1 MAKVAFCS
9 PLPPAQTGIAAYA
22 TAVLGG
28 LDEIGFTA
36 EHQLDPMWPLGP
48 GAEERVRAS
57 DVGVFQLGNNVEFH
71 GAIYRLSV
79 WNPGVVVLH
88 DLALDGLMYG
98 LGLANDPLTLPARA
112 EAMAAAARNADLED
126 PLGVPWC
133 AQAVR
138 RARTVIVHSRFARDY
153 LLRAGCRTPIV
164 VTPHPLVER
173 DDEIDAA
180 RERRARLRHR
190 VARGDE
196 VVVGI
201 AGDLNAS
208 KGIEALLAAFPRVR
222 SNVRGVLV
230 GRTSSHWDVQGALRR
245 SGVGDRVTVVTDV
258 RDDEFLEWLCAFDI
272 LINLRHPHRGETSGS
287 LVRALHA
294 GVPTIVSAVGSYLE
308 VPDGVVVRI
317 APGPPDP
324 VELATAIDRLAED
337 PEARASMSRHA
348 RDYARSA
355 LAPRVTAAGYAE
367 AVHRV
372 LELNA
377 DPVRTSI
384 ARWARGL
391 RAAGVGPQHAA
402 RGLGVRYAEALFE
415 LRPEPPG

>member
-1 MAKVAFCS
+1 
-9 PLPPAQTGIAAYA
+9 
-22 TAVLGG
+22 
-28 LDEIGFTA
+28 
-36 EHQLDPMWPLGP
+36 
-48 GAEERVRAS
+48 
-57 DVGVFQLGNNVEFH
+57 
-71 GAIYRLSV
+71 V

-98 LGLANDPLTLPARA
+98 LGLANDPLTQPARA

-153 LLRAGCRTPIV
+153 LLRVGCRTPIV

-180 RERRARLRHR
+180 RERRVRLRHR

-208 KGIEALLAAFPRVR
+208 KGIEALLAALPRVR

-230 GRTSSHWDVQGALRR
+230 GRTSSHWDVQGAVRR

-294 GVPTIVSAVGSYLE
+294 GVPTIVSAVGTYLE
-308 VPDGVVVRI
+308 VPEGVVARI
-317 APGPPDP
+317 ASGPPDP
-324 VELATAIDRLAED
+324 VELAAAIDRLAED
-337 PEARASMSRHA
+337 REARGSMSRHA

-391 RAAGVGPQHAA
+391 RAVGVGPQHAA
-402 RGLGVRYAEALFE
+402 RGLGVRFAEALFE
-415 LRPEPPG
+415 LRPESPG